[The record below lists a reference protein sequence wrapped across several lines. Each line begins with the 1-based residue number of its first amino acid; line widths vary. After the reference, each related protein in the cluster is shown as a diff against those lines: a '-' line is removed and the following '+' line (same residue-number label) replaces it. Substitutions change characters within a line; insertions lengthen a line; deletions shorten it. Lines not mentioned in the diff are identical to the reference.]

1 MFRQINE
8 YMDKFLSR
16 QECGFRK
23 GYSTQQCLLTVLEK
37 WRSAV
42 DNKTESKELK
52 SAYIC
57 WEEILFGV
65 TRGSILGPLLF
76 NIFLS
81 DLFYMMSHTD
91 FASYADDNT
100 SYVSSDT
107 INEVIKRLETASFK
121 LFKWF
126 ADN

>member
-42 DNKTESKELK
+42 DNKTESKDLK

-57 WEEILFGV
+57 WEEILF
-65 TRGSILGPLLF
+65 
-76 NIFLS
+76 
-81 DLFYMMSHTD
+81 
-91 FASYADDNT
+91 
-100 SYVSSDT
+100 
-107 INEVIKRLETASFK
+107 
-121 LFKWF
+121 
-126 ADN
+126 